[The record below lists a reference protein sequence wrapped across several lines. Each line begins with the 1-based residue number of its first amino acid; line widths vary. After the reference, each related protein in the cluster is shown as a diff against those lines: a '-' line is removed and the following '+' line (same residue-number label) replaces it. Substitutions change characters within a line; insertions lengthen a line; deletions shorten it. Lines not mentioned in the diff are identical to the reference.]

1 MEIKKYKST
10 DTIEYDN
17 LAYINDYL
25 FQFYMTK
32 IKEVFHWDPFIP
44 YPEYTYTVFSLN
56 EVLTSTKFNK
66 INKGIQDFR
75 DYYFTPEGWK
85 DLKVYENIN
94 NVTVSQINDWYTDL
108 KLIDEN
114 YRDMFNHNIWNICY
128 LLKWNEDSTIVVEW
142 ED

>member
-1 MEIKKYKST
+1 MEIRKYKST
-10 DTIEYDN
+10 DTIEYNN
-17 LAYINDYL
+17 LSFINQYL
-25 FQFYMTK
+25 FEFYMTK
-32 IKEVFHWDPFIP
+32 IKEVFHWSTSVP
-44 YPEYTYTVFSLN
+44 YPTYNFQSFFLN
-56 EVLTSTKFNK
+56 KVLSYVEFNN
-66 INKGIQDFR
+66 INKAIQDFR

-85 DLKVYENIN
+85 DLKVYENIS

-108 KLIDEN
+108 KLIDDN